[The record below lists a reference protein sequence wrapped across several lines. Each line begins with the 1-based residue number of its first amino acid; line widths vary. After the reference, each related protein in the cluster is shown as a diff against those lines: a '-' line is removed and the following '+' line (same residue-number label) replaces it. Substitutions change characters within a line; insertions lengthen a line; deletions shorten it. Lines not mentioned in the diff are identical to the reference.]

1 MVYSLRVTRGRSIVV
16 DRGSDEPVYQQI
28 ARQIRGLVAGGT
40 LSPGEALPGV
50 RTLASDLG
58 VSLNTVARAYRI
70 LEDEGFLSIRD
81 RSGVEV
87 ASPGAGA
94 VPGAR
99 EALREELRSVLARLR
114 QTGLSR
120 EEIEKLLAREIAGLG
135 EERRKG

>member
-1 MVYSLRVTRGRSIVV
+1 MVYSSCVTRGRSIVV
-16 DRGSDEPVYQQI
+16 DRGSEEPVYQQI

-40 LSPGEALPGV
+40 LAPGEALPGV

-70 LEDEGFLSIRD
+70 LEEEGFLSIRE

-87 ASPGAGA
+87 ASPGTGA
-94 VPGAR
+94 APGAR
-99 EALREELRSVLARLR
+99 EGLREEMRSVLARLR